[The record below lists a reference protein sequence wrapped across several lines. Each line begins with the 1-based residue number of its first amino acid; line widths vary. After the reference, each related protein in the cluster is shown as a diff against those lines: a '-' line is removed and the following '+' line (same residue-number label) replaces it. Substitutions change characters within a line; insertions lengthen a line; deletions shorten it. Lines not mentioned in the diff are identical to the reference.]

1 MAYTRRNFLPA
12 IDITYTAV
20 IADDDLMRELKAG
33 SNAALGLLFERYRVA
48 VWQFF
53 RRRLSDPAR
62 AEELAQ
68 EVFVALL
75 RNASRYEPRAS
86 FRSYL
91 FGVAFNLLLAEPRQA
106 AGRRTEPLDHE
117 PAAPLAMSADD
128 TLWIRRALARLDDDD
143 REILLL
149 REYEHLTYQ
158 EIADLYEMPL
168 NTVRTRLFRARMAFK
183 AVLVPDGGR

>member
-1 MAYTRRNFLPA
+1 LPA

-62 AEELAQ
+62 AEELTQ

-75 RNASRYEPRAS
+75 RNAAPYEPRAS

-91 FGVAFNLLLAEPRQA
+91 FGVALNLLLAERRKA
-106 AGRRTEPLDHE
+106 AGRRTEPLDQE

-128 TLWIRRALARLDDDD
+128 TLWIRRALARLDEGD

-183 AVLVPDGGR
+183 AVLVPDAGR

>member
-1 MAYTRRNFLPA
+1 LPPA
-12 IDITYTAV
+12 DITYIAV
-20 IADDDLMRELKAG
+20 IADDDLMRELKGG
-33 SNAALGLLFERYRVA
+33 SNAALEMLFERYRAA

-75 RNASRYEPRAS
+75 RNAARYEPRAS

-91 FGVAFNLLLAEPRQA
+91 FGVAFNLLLAERRKA
-106 AGRRTEPLDHE
+106 AGQRTEPLDPE
-117 PAAPLAMSADD
+117 LVASTAMSADD
-128 TLWIRRALARLDDDD
+128 SLWIRRALARLDDDD

-158 EIADLYEMPL
+158 EIADVYRMPL
-168 NTVRTRLFRARMAFK
+168 NTVRTRLFRARMALE
-183 AVLVPDGGR
+183 AALVPDAPERSATGR

>member
-1 MAYTRRNFLPA
+1 MPAEDIAY
-12 IDITYTAV
+12 IAV
-20 IADDDLMRELKAG
+20 IADDDLMRELKDG
-33 SNAALGLLFERYRVA
+33 SHAALEILFERYRPA

-75 RNASRYEPRAS
+75 RNAARYQPRAS

-91 FGVAFNLLLAEPRQA
+91 FGVAFKLLLAERRKAVGQ
-106 AGRRTEPLDHE
+106 RTEPLDQE
-117 PAAPLAMSADD
+117 PAASTAISADD
-128 TLWIRRALARLDDDD
+128 SLWIRRAIARLEEDD

-149 REYEHLTYQ
+149 REYEHLSYQ
-158 EIADLYEMPL
+158 EIADLYRMPL
-168 NTVRTRLFRARMAFK
+168 NTVRTRLFRARMALK
-183 AVLVPDGGR
+183 AALVPDAKRSAAGR